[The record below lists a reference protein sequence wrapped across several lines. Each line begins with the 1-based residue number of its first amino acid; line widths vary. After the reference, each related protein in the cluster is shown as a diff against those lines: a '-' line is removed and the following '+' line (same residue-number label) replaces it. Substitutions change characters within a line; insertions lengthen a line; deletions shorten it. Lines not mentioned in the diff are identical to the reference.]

1 MKNVRHDIEPQL
13 IKDSVRKRV
22 EYFKERFLIEHAQKT
37 ENYNKYINETK
48 EKRKKWLRIPLSP
61 EESKKELERIY
72 NNFIFVEENKYA
84 KVRVIERP
92 IKDKPFIL
100 VYGDVDDNTVKTGT
114 GGFDSF
120 EDAQNWFLTSGR

>member
-120 EDAQNWFLTSGR
+120 EDAQNWFLKSGR

>member
-72 NNFIFVEENKYA
+72 NNFIFFEENKYA

-120 EDAQNWFLTSGR
+120 EDAQNWFLKSGR